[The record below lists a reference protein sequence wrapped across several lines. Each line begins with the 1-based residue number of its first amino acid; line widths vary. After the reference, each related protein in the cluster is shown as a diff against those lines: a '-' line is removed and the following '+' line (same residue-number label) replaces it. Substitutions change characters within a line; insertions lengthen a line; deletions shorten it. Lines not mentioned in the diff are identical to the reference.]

1 MSHCRLLMN
10 RVTQRCPQTQR
21 SVLPGGWTPKLPETR
36 GIYTTAPPPS
46 CLPPKVLGF
55 PSVQTSRPL
64 DLSPISFVLI
74 SDLKKTMACKQ
85 PDSGCKMVP
94 VTTTTMIPPGQPYKC
109 KLTRYNKTTHPVP
122 GNGSDPGRVW
132 VAARTRQRFG
142 YRSLKDTPSHLVKV
156 KKKIQNCEA
165 IITTWQTIISS
176 STVVRGLNHL
186 HVYSCRL

>member
-1 MSHCRLLMN
+1 MN

-74 SDLKKTMACKQ
+74 SDFNKTTACIEVQ
-85 PDSGCKMVP
+85 AAGFWLQDGVP
-94 VTTTTMIPPGQPYKC
+94 VTTTTMIPPGHPYKC

-156 KKKIQNCEA
+156 KKKIQNSE
-165 IITTWQTIISS
+165 TIIAS
-176 STVVRGLNHL
+176 
-186 HVYSCRL
+186 